1 MERLP
6 GAPAPKSAVPAGP
19 PFKTTIERLSI
30 ESVLFRV
37 VDGNSG
43 DPIAHAFVEI
53 VNPRNGKRLGLGETN
68 KKGEYAFKSY
78 YEELRIMVKDS
89 DHEDLSAHLYIPN
102 QDRLRFVIPMTNQC
116 LAKN

>member
-1 MERLP
+1 M
-6 GAPAPKSAVPAGP
+6 
-19 PFKTTIERLSI
+19 

-53 VNPRNGKRLGLGETN
+53 VNPKNGKRLYRGETN
-68 KKGEYAFKSY
+68 KNGEYSFKSY
-78 YEELRIMVKDS
+78 YERLRIVVKES
-89 DHEDLSAHLYIPN
+89 EHEDLSANLYIPN
-102 QDRLRFVIPMTNQC
+102 QDNLHVVIPMTNQC